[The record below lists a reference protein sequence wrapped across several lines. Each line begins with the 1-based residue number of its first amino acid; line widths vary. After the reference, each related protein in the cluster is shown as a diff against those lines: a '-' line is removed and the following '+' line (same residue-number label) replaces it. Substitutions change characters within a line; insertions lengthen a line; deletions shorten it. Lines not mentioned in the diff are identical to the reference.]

1 MSLLERVVVPVA
13 DERDAVA
20 TVTALSRHLDDVQSV
35 VAVHVIE
42 KGGGVADKAPMA
54 KRKADA
60 AEILAAV
67 ESRLGDAVTV
77 ETRVAFGTNVADTI
91 VETAL
96 DADATAIAF
105 CPRGGN
111 RLVRFLSGDTAAR
124 LVSAPALPVVSL
136 TAGRDT
142 RSPPDARTRESDTEV
157 SE

>member
-1 MSLLERVVVPVA
+1 MSLLERVVVTVA

-20 TVTALSRHLDDVQSV
+20 TATALSRHLDEVQSV

-54 KRKADA
+54 KRRADA
-60 AEILAAV
+60 AEILATF
-67 ESRLGDAVTV
+67 ESRLTDAVAV
-77 ETRVAFGTNVADTI
+77 ETRVAFGTNVADTV

-111 RLVRFLSGDTAAR
+111 RLLRFLSGDTAAR
-124 LVSAPALPVVSL
+124 LVTAPVLPVVSL
-136 TAGRDT
+136 TAG
-142 RSPPDARTRESDTEV
+142 SDALSSEPRTRDSDTEV
-157 SE
+157 SG